1 MASYECHVVM
11 QADYDARNP
20 AALARL
26 LKNGAKLRNFS
37 KEIMDGAS
45 QTTAQVMEEEAA
57 KNARFK
63 KVYEPWKRF
72 RQDQNQWASVAEAT
86 MQNYLISMGRK

>member
-1 MASYECHVVM
+1 MVM
-11 QADYDARNP
+11 QAEYDAKNP

-26 LKNGAKLRNFS
+26 LKAGVKLHTFS
-37 KEIMDGAS
+37 KDIMDEAYKVT
-45 QTTAQVMEEEAA
+45 QQVMEEEAA
-57 KNARFK
+57 KNAKFK
-63 KVYEPWKRF
+63 KIYEPWKRF